1 MKSIHIFSRATPL
14 NDVKGRVKYATS
26 PDKQEH
32 LLAVAGETDP
42 AFWERLA
49 MESQLA
55 WRQAGGNK
63 ERECC
68 EAREIFGTLPNSAE
82 EEDLQALAQE
92 MADDFTATY
101 GAPCLVAIHKNK
113 TEKSLHYHRLVC
125 DRDLLA
131 VPEIRIADRNV
142 FLDEN
147 GVRKRTKKEIL
158 DADGQIRDGCRI
170 VPKGEILSE
179 RHFGARDEVFA
190 SKEWL
195 DDYNHHMANWIN
207 ERLQPD
213 KKRIVYDPNG
223 PYLPQHRIPK
233 GTPEEKAALIQKYN
247 RLVQK
252 YNELVENGNLTP
264 QAARQ
269 IKDQVMLAPDRY
281 EALEAAVF
289 PQNVRAAAPG
299 GERTKYDPTDP
310 VEQQKQ
316 QLRKLYRE
324 SNLAWTEYRKL
335 ADGSVEKKTAY
346 AKARGISAQIDALKR
361 EMGLYTSQQYLAAL
375 DKEEE
380 DLRRKRE
387 WAMKCRSRAHYYA
400 DRWDSCQRHISYLY
414 EELGKIPFIFATEEE
429 KARRREIWAEIE
441 ETKADMRRY
450 AYEEQQAKLQYKAA
464 KKEAR
469 DLRKKAR
476 ETRQELRQQRRK
488 EKAQEHTQ
496 GR

>member
-32 LLAVAGETDP
+32 LLAVAGETDS

-82 EEDLQALAQE
+82 AEDLQALAQE

-113 TEKSLHYHRLVC
+113 KESSLHYHRLVC

-131 VPEIRIADRNV
+131 VPEIRAADRNV

-158 DADGQIRDGCRI
+158 DADGQIREGCRI

-223 PYLPQHRIPK
+223 PYLPQQRIPK
-233 GTPEEKAALIQKYN
+233 GAPEEKEARIQKYN
-247 RLVQK
+247 RAVQK
-252 YNELVENGNLTP
+252 YNSWVEQGIIEP
-264 QAARQ
+264 ERASA
-269 IKDQVMLAPDRY
+269 IKGVVMAAPDRY
-281 EALEAAVF
+281 EALEAALF
-289 PQNVRAAAPG
+289 PQNVRTTVPG
-299 GERTKYDPTDP
+299 GERTKHDPTDP
-310 VEQQKQ
+310 VEQKRQH
-316 QLRKLYRE
+316 LRALYRE
-324 SNLAWTEYRKL
+324 SNLAWAEYRKL
-335 ADGSVEKKTAY
+335 PDGSLEKKLALG
-346 AKARGISAQIDALKR
+346 KARGISAQIDALKR
-361 EMGLYTSQQYLAAL
+361 ELGLYTSKEYKKLL
-375 DKEEE
+375 DREEE
-380 DLRRKRE
+380 EMRKKRE
-387 WAMKCRSRAHYYA
+387 YAMRCRSRAHYYA
-400 DRWDSCQRHISYLY
+400 ARWNSCNRHIDYLRD
-414 EELGKIPFIFATEEE
+414 ELRQLPVLFATEEE
-429 KARRREIWAEIE
+429 RARRREIWAEIE
-441 ETKADMRRY
+441 EAEADQRRY
-450 AYEEQQAKLQYKAA
+450 AHEEWMAKQKYKAA

-469 DLRKKAR
+469 EMRKKAC
-476 ETRQELRQQRRK
+476 ETRQELRKQKKK
-488 EKAQEHTQ
+488 ENAQGH
-496 GR
+496 GSDR